1 MPAYPTYEQLR
12 TSRLSARRAD
22 ACRVMLA
29 VEERAAQFGAHIV
42 VFGSLAEGR
51 FDERSDID
59 LAVYGLPPD
68 HDCEVASEIESLIS
82 AAGFSADVIAE
93 RFLPESLKDRIDRH
107 GKRPSDLG

>member
-1 MPAYPTYEQLR
+1 
-12 TSRLSARRAD
+12 
-22 ACRVMLA
+22 MLA
-29 VEERAAQFGAHIV
+29 VEERAAQLGVHIV
-42 VFGSLAEGR
+42 VFGSLVEGG

-59 LAVYGLPPD
+59 LAVYGLPPS